1 MQRYLFVWVINH
13 WQNFPDQSIQD
24 FFTFSRISKHWHI
37 QREIVVNCKLSPL
50 TVDPF
55 PTSQLAMPLERESPE
70 LCTCH
75 MSKCALNFYHTF
87 LAHFNLCLFQ
97 YVIVCTLREKMTP
110 FSVSSLLP
118 FLSACSFCCRQ
129 EVGKARP
136 SPYETPPPSQQTGLS
151 RFLFLSNPSPIIGNL
166 CH

>member
-97 YVIVCTLREKMTP
+97 YVIVCTLGEKMTP
-110 FSVSSLLP
+110 FSVSSLFP
-118 FLSACSFCCRQ
+118 SSF
-129 EVGKARP
+129 
-136 SPYETPPPSQQTGLS
+136 T
-151 RFLFLSNPSPIIGNL
+151 LFLLLPAGSRESPTVPIWDPSSHPADWLVKISIFIRP
-166 CH
+166 